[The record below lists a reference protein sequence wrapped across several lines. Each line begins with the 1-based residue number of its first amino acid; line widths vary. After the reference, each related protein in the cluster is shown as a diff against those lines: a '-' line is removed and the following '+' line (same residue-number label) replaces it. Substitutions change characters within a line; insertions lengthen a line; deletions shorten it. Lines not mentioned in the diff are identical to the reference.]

1 MSCLASPASMP
12 EASRKEAVRCLLG
25 MVDSSGGDGSALL
38 AMQGGVLRK
47 VAALLRKE
55 GGCGCGRGE
64 SGGDGGGEEE
74 GGGTCLV
81 LGHACPGA
89 GGRPLSFRHCGG

>member
-55 GGCGCGRGE
+55 AVAGAVGARAGVT
-64 SGGDGGGEEE
+64 E
-74 GGGTCLV
+74 GVKRRAAARAL
-81 LGHACPGA
+81 
-89 GGRPLSFRHCGG
+89 F

>member
-1 MSCLASPASMP
+1 MAEAGVHSQYIRCMSCLASPASMP

-38 AMQGGVLRK
+38 AMQGGKLRK

-55 GGCGCGRGE
+55 AVAGAVGARAGVT
-64 SGGDGGGEEE
+64 E
-74 GGGTCLV
+74 GVKRRAAARAL
-81 LGHACPGA
+81 
-89 GGRPLSFRHCGG
+89 F